1 MDSVLLEASRQV
13 VESAQPF
20 IVWDAMVGAF
30 STTKSECRHIPSS
43 ARCGSV
49 GELTAVAADSHT
61 AAAGRARE
69 IWTSCCAIFGELQ
82 QCAATATAFAAA
94 ELTASEE
101 QCEHQQRS

>member
-1 MDSVLLEASRQV
+1 MGA
-13 VESAQPF
+13 SAQPS

-30 STTKSECRHIPSS
+30 STTKNECEHLPSS
-43 ARCGSV
+43 GRCGTLD
-49 GELTAVAADSHT
+49 ELTAVATEFHT
-61 AAAGRARE
+61 AAVSRARKS
-69 IWTSCCAIFGELQ
+69 WTSCCAIFGELQ